1 MPNNGMS
8 HCQRETER
16 ELKNVK
22 WRRRWKHCAK
32 HQYCHYK
39 KKKCEEEDFKS
50 GNGEEECVCRFFIV
64 DMDSYGG
71 FGFKRS

>member
-1 MPNNGMS
+1 MWSEEEDENTVQNIN
-8 HCQRETER
+8 T
-16 ELKNVK
+16 VII
-22 WRRRWKHCAK
+22 
-32 HQYCHYK
+32 K

-64 DMDSYGG
+64 DMYSYGG